1 MAVVCGLKAAGT
13 FVILVIQD
21 GFESDCPERPKQ
33 SLPKVTSEASFRN
46 IYRKTSEILQ
56 YSQKNI
62 FAGVSF

>member
-1 MAVVCGLKAAGT
+1 MACI
-13 FVILVIQD
+13 FVILLNQD
-21 GFESDCPERPKQ
+21 GLEATVQKERPKQ